1 MWPCKI
7 KRMYCKYIYCALNY
21 ALLQNDIKKLS
32 TLTESKILLSK
43 CTGTQ
48 ILSEKVAD
56 KKSFTDIVFFVFF
69 SLFFS
74 CERQRTQAYPNVSVE
89 GGTGWDRGGVDGWVG
104 WGCLTAFSV
113 GMGTERPGNCGMFSI
128 CLPNRVLTVLSVTK

>member
-1 MWPCKI
+1 MTKSTHSYFMYFWHLSLSNHNQSVLWKRTKHIMYIYIIIMWPCKI

-21 ALLQNDIKKLS
+21 ALLQNDIRKLS

-56 KKSFTDIVFFVFF
+56 KKSFTDIVFFP
-69 SLFFS
+69 FFS

-89 GGTGWDRGGVDGWVG
+89 GGTGWGRVG
-104 WGCLTAFSV
+104 
-113 GMGTERPGNCGMFSI
+113 
-128 CLPNRVLTVLSVTK
+128 